1 MSACGQVRFAVP
13 VAEAAVG
20 ASGIKEILAMSK
32 DNPFMN
38 NDNPFDGKPVAGRPV
53 DMNAMMAEVAQSIIK
68 QVNPSIQQAAEAATR
83 QAVSQV
89 QSSVGM
95 QSRHIIDGA
104 YDDIKAK
111 LIEEFGLVPEPIT
124 VKTADGVRNVRSALV
139 HERFNEVLGI
149 INNDMPV
156 YLYGPTGSGKSLL
169 AKQVAEGL
177 GLDFY
182 VMNSVTDE
190 YKLTGFIDANGHYQS
205 TQFREAFEKGGLF
218 LLDEIDASAPDVLI
232 TINMAISNGWFAFPD
247 RRVDAHP
254 DFRVIATGNT
264 TGRGADSSYRGR
276 TQLDAASLDRFVMI
290 PVDYD
295 ERIDRQMA
303 GKRNGDLFEFVKAY
317 RRAITASGIANATC
331 SHRRVGQMAT
341 LIGFMDVM
349 TVLKSCLLTGLGN
362 DDIRALRRAME
373 NDSSMNLQDNRW
385 AKALYAIAS

>member
-1 MSACGQVRFAVP
+1 
-13 VAEAAVG
+13 
-20 ASGIKEILAMSK
+20 MSK

-373 NDSSMNLQDNRW
+373 NDSSVNLQDNRW